1 VARSGFLKSPLKFFR
16 LEIKFSTANQQ
27 NLEVIVRLFVCVNQV
42 PDTETKVKIGQDGK
56 SIDRSEINLV
66 LNPYDEFAVEAALQ
80 IKDKTPSEVTYVS
93 VGGDTNKEVIRK
105 ALAMGGDKGL
115 LVKTENAGDSYSVA
129 SSIAAALKDSGAD
142 MIFFGKQSIDYDDAA
157 VGTMVAEML
166 GLPSASVV
174 VKLEINEGEKRV
186 VCEREIEGGKE
197 TVELTMPCVITAQK
211 GLNEPRYP
219 ALRGIMAA
227 KTKPIQEVTAAP
239 INPVTEVVEMK
250 KPAAKQPG
258 KIVGTDKTAV
268 SELVRLLHE
277 EAKVI

>member
-1 VARSGFLKSPLKFFR
+1 MFHLKFFAQ
-16 LEIKFSTANQQ
+16 ETKFLLHRHKL
-27 NLEVIVRLFVCVNQV
+27 LEVVVKLYVCVNQV
-42 PDTETKVKIGQDGK
+42 PDTETKVKVGQDGK
-56 SIDRSEINLV
+56 TIDRSEINLI

-80 IKDKTPSEVTYVS
+80 IKDKAPSEVTYVS
-93 VGGDTNKEVIRK
+93 VGGDSNKEVIRK
-105 ALAMGGDKGL
+105 ALAMGGDKGI
-115 LVKTENAGDSYSVA
+115 LVRTDNSGDSYSVA
-129 SSIAAALKDSGAD
+129 NAIAAALKDSGAD

-174 VKLEINEGEKRV
+174 VKLDINESEKKV

-197 TVELTMPCVITAQK
+197 TVELAMPCVITAQK

-219 ALRGIMAA
+219 ALKGIMAA
-227 KTKPIQEVTAAP
+227 KTKPIQEVTAP
-239 INPVTEVVEMK
+239 ISDPTTEVIGMK

-258 KIVGTDKTAV
+258 KIIGTDKGAV
-268 SELVRLLHE
+268 PELVRLLHE